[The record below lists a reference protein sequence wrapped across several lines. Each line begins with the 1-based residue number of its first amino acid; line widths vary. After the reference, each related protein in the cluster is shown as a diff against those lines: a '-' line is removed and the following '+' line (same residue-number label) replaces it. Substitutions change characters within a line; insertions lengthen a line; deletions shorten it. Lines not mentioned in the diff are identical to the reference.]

1 MLFRRRF
8 LGQDC
13 GKATDLVFSFFNSGK
28 NGLAEAPAAGF
39 LEIFYMITDKRLCLS
54 GLVLRATD
62 GFLLATTL
70 LLTLLALFFH
80 SRVEGWPVLVLMNA
94 AAALLYVCVVF
105 AGWKVR
111 SRVAKFLLRTSAVE
125 GYFIYLFLV
134 VHKLQL
140 IIVRS
145 WQDPAVLG
153 LERSVFGVQPN
164 VWLQKFTTPVLT
176 EWLMF
181 AYVIYNLIYPV
192 LAALIYFKRGEDKLE
207 DYFFTLAVVNVI
219 CCLGFIL
226 FPVASPMHWIRGQ
239 FTVPLKG
246 FFFTSVGEFVRG
258 HLHPVGGSIPSPHAA
273 VGSIMALMAFK
284 YERPLSHALA
294 PVILSLYVATFYGRY
309 HYITDTI
316 AGILAAVL
324 AAALAPVLV
333 KGWNALVTRRS
344 SDPHHN

>member
-1 MLFRRRF
+1 
-8 LGQDC
+8 
-13 GKATDLVFSFFNSGK
+13 
-28 NGLAEAPAAGF
+28 
-39 LEIFYMITDKRLCLS
+39 MITDKRLCLG

-164 VWLQKFTTPVLT
+164 VWLQKLTTPVLT

-181 AYVIYNLIYPV
+181 AYVIYDLIYPV

-207 DYFFTLAVVNVI
+207 DYFFTLAVVNVL

-258 HLHPVGGSIPSPHAA
+258 HLHPVGGSIPQPARRRRLHHGVDGLQIRAA
-273 VGSIMALMAFK
+273 SVLCPGARHSFTLCRHVLWALSLHHGHDRRHPRRRPSRCARAGSRKGM
-284 YERPLSHALA
+284 ERPAH
-294 PVILSLYVATFYGRY
+294 TQ
-309 HYITDTI
+309 
-316 AGILAAVL
+316 
-324 AAALAPVLV
+324 V
-333 KGWNALVTRRS
+333 KRPT
-344 SDPHHN
+344 P